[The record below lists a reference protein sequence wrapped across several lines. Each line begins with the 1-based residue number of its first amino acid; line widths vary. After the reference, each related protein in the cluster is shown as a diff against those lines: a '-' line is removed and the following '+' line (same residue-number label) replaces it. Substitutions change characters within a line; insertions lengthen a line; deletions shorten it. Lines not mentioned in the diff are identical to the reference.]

1 MMMQGMPPG
10 PPGMRPPGP
19 PGPPG
24 MMPPGMMPPGMM
36 PPGMMPPG
44 PPGMMPPR
52 GHTNHAFKKMNATA
66 PPSLSKENMRQE
78 HLKKMRTESLQNNEE
93 RQFFWL
99 NANTGMMLL
108 FSTILASSLFVIP
121 DNLKFFWMA
130 FIVICFFEMVAFFLY
145 TSFSE
150 AAVGDET
157 SGKIANFLLYA
168 QYVLFCITF
177 VSLMVVLLIK
187 VYGFVNK
194 KTNLL
199 NKEEPPDF
207 ENERD
212 TRRRRRHEKYS
223 N

>member
-1 MMMQGMPPG
+1 MQMPPHTQRAPGMPPPG
-10 PPGMRPPGP
+10 MGMPPPGMGMPPPGMGMP
-19 PGPPG
+19 PPG
-24 MMPPGMMPPGMM
+24 MMPQGMPP
-36 PPGMMPPG
+36 PPGQ
-44 PPGMMPPR
+44 
-52 GHTNHAFKKMNATA
+52 TNHAFKKMNATA
-66 PPSLSKENMRQE
+66 PPSLSRESMRQE
-78 HLKKMRTESLQNNEE
+78 HLKKTRVESLQTNVDEE
-93 RQFFWL
+93 KQFFWL

-145 TSFSE
+145 ISFSE

-168 QYVLFCITF
+168 QYVVFCITF

-199 NKEEPPDF
+199 NKEEPPPEF
-207 ENERD
+207 ENGQD
-212 TRRRRRHEKYS
+212 TRRRSRHDR
-223 N
+223 